1 MATKKGIE
9 VWTDYDSQRVW
20 ILHIQ
25 KKRGRL
31 TLEEITEAC
40 MDYEQDFY
48 MLVICA
54 MDRDVGQC
62 AMDRDVGQY
71 YDTDD
76 LEGDYVTLYRA
87 DDFFE
92 WRAKNG

>member
-20 ILHIQ
+20 TLHIQ

-54 MDRDVGQC
+54 V
-62 AMDRDVGQY
+62 DRDVGQY

-76 LEGDYVTLYRA
+76 LEGDYVTLYMA

>member
-1 MATKKGIE
+1 MKKGIE
-9 VWTDYDSQRVW
+9 VWPDYDK
-20 ILHIQ
+20 LHIWTLHI
-25 KKRGRL
+25 KKARGRL
-31 TLEEITEAC
+31 TLDEIKDAC
-40 MDYEQDFY
+40 TDYEQDFY
-48 MLVICA
+48 LLVICA
-54 MDRDVGQC
+54 MDRE
-62 AMDRDVGQY
+62 VGQY